1 MKLKPKTKEI
11 FRFICNYW
19 IENRCSPSMRDI
31 VVGVESVT
39 STCVVETHLMKLRD
53 HGLIEPK
60 GAFST
65 KRNIIPTDLK
75 VSFDWLIGDIAHL
88 IYYSDD

>member
-1 MKLKPKTKEI
+1 MNLKPKTKAI
-11 FRFICNYW
+11 FQFIVNYW

-31 VVGVESVT
+31 VAGVESVT

-53 HGLIEPK
+53 AGLLEPK
-60 GAFST
+60 EGHST

-75 VSFDWLIGDIAHL
+75 VSF
-88 IYYSDD
+88 